1 MKKFLK
7 ALLVL
12 LAMFMIVACSADN
25 GDKPEDPVAPENGEK
40 EETPPAADGKTY
52 EIGVAI
58 YQFDDNFMTLYR
70 TELEKYFGELGEKD
84 GNTYNVEIVD
94 SANDPAKQNEQL
106 NNFLSQGKDL
116 IIANL
121 VSPSG
126 ADVFLNAAK
135 DADVPVVLIN
145 REPAVDTLEIFPG
158 KTTYVGVDA
167 RQSGTYQ
174 GEIIAAL
181 DNKGDINGDGVVKYL
196 MILGDT
202 ENVDAQQ
209 RTQYSIEALEKEIKT
224 ERLGP
229 GLRANWKA
237 EEAQPLVANALTQ
250 FGDEV
255 EVIFANNDG
264 MGLGALTSIEA
275 AGRKVNEDI
284 YLVSVD
290 ALDEV
295 VELVLEG
302 KYTGTVLNDHF
313 NQSHTAAEVAVKL
326 LNGEEVEAY
335 YWHDYVKVLTADDA
349 KLVRKDFRTETIEQ
363 YKERMETI
371 TDKPID

>member
-1 MKKFLK
+1 MKKLLK
-7 ALLVL
+7 ALLAL
-12 LAMFMIVACSADN
+12 MALFMLVACAN
-25 GDKPEDPVAPENGEK
+25 EAKPAEGEK
-40 EETPPAADGKTY
+40 EPETTEKEGEKAAEGKTY

-70 TELEKYFGELGEKD
+70 NELEKYFGELGEKD

-94 SANDPAKQNEQL
+94 SANDPAKQTEQL

-126 ADVFLNAAK
+126 ADVFLQSAK

-145 REPAVDTLEIFPG
+145 REPDVETLTIFPG

-174 GEIIAAL
+174 GEIIAEL
-181 DNKGDINGDGVVKYL
+181 ENKGDINGDGVVKYL
-196 MILGDT
+196 MLLGDT

-209 RTQYSIEALEKEIKT
+209 RTQYSIEALEKSIKT
-224 ERLGP
+224 ERLGE

-250 FGDEV
+250 FGNDV
-255 EVIFANNDG
+255 EVVFANNDA
-264 MGLGALTSIEA
+264 MGLGALQSIEA
-275 AGRKVNEDI
+275 AGRKVGEDI

-290 ALDEV
+290 ALKEV
-295 VELVLEG
+295 VDLVLEG

-313 NQSHTAAEVAVKL
+313 NQAHTAADVALKL

-335 YWHDYVKVLTADDA
+335 YWHDYVKVLSAKDA
-349 KLVRKDFRTETIEQ
+349 ELVRKDFRTETVEQ
-363 YKERMETI
+363 YKERMKTI
-371 TDKPID
+371 NDKPIE

>member
-1 MKKFLK
+1 MKKLYK
-7 ALLVL
+7 VLVL
-12 LAMFMIVACSADN
+12 ALVAFLVVACGPANNNPGNNDDN
-25 GDKPEDPVAPENGEK
+25 NPGNNNDPAPTGE
-40 EETPPAADGKTY
+40 TY
-52 EIGVAI
+52 DIGVAI

-70 TELEKYFGELGEKD
+70 TELEAYFKELGAAD

-94 SANDPAKQNEQL
+94 SANDPSKQNEQL
-106 NNFLSQGKDL
+106 NTFLSQGKDL
-116 IIANL
+116 VIANL

-145 REPAVDTLEIFPG
+145 REPAVDTLSIFPG

-174 GEIIAAL
+174 GEIIADLA
-181 DNKGDINGDGVVKYL
+181 DKGDLNGDGVVKYL

-209 RTQYSIEALEKEIKT
+209 RTQYSIEALEKVIDT

-229 GLRANWKA
+229 GLRANWKG

-250 FGDEV
+250 FGDDV
-255 EVIFANNDG
+255 EVIFSNNDG
-264 MGLGALTSIEA
+264 MGLGALTSIQA
-275 AGRKVNEDI
+275 AGRVVNEDI
-284 YLVSVD
+284 YIVSVD
-290 ALDEV
+290 ALEDV
-295 VELVLEG
+295 VDLVLEG

-313 NQSHTAAEVAVKL
+313 NQARTAADVAVKL
-326 LNGEEVEAY
+326 LNGEEVEPY
-335 YWHDYVKVLTADDA
+335 YWHDYVKVLTAEDA
-349 KLVRKDFRTETIEQ
+349 ELVRKDFRTETIDE

-371 TDKPID
+371 DDKPIE